1 MNVVAPPACVE
12 HQRLISASTYYGIGG
27 TAKYLARPRSLAD
40 VQQCLNWA
48 LTNRLPVAVLGCG
61 SNLLFADGE
70 FGGLV
75 ICLSGMTNA
84 YWESSDSLY
93 VEAGVSNT
101 EIAEICL
108 DAGRAGAAWMYR
120 MPGHLG
126 ATVRMNARCYG
137 GEISQIAESIFTVD
151 VYGCLHIYSG
161 KDVFHGY
168 KKTLLM
174 DSPEIVVA
182 ARLKFPTTAERE
194 ELLSFMM
201 SCEADRHRKHHFEHP
216 SCGST
221 FKNNYQVGRPSGQ
234 VFDECGL
241 KGSRVGQ
248 SEVSQF
254 HANFVWNLGGATS
267 QDMLTLAAHMRER
280 ALTLKNADLELEVQP
295 VGLFEQKIYDACA
308 MNRLGPS
315 FTEGASRS
323 QWVGLLWHPQSVI
336 SASTARYPKV
346 LMQSPYQQ
354 YFRTPG
360 SGRDDLH
367 VQLLQVMSI
376 ADAKLSPDK
385 PFLRWETVRS
395 SGTWQQLFPLRPA
408 QQPDFLD
415 ELWMFSVSEL
425 FIAHGNNNSGEYLEL
440 EMTPDGHWIAIAF
453 DAPRKRKPNHQIP
466 KKELWPQLNW
476 QVGEDTLACE
486 IPYRLIAP
494 LICNNELRVQACLSL
509 GGEGWFLA
517 PHWAP
522 SASEDCWDTQ
532 HKPDVKPDFHQPQR
546 FWRVALD

>member
-1 MNVVAPPACVE
+1 MKSDARPECIEQHRSIAG
-12 HQRLISASTYYGIGG
+12 STYYGIGG
-27 TAKYLARPRSLAD
+27 QARYFASPGSVAEIRS
-40 VQQCLNWA
+40 CLNWA
-48 LTNRLPVAVLGCG
+48 LQNKLPVAVLGCG

-70 FGGLV
+70 FNGLV
-75 ICLSGMTNA
+75 LCLSGMTNA
-84 YWESSDSLY
+84 YWETNNTLY

-137 GEISQIAESIFTVD
+137 GEISQIAESVFTID
-151 VYGCLHIYSG
+151 VHGCLHIYKG

-182 ARLKFPTTAERE
+182 ARLKFPSTAARE
-194 ELLSFMM
+194 ELLEFMLT
-201 SCEADRHRKHHFEHP
+201 CEADRHRKHHFDHP

-234 VFDECGL
+234 VFDECSL
-241 KGSRVGQ
+241 KGTRKGQ

-254 HANFVWNLGGATS
+254 HANFVWNLGGAS
-267 QDMLTLAAHMRER
+267 AHDMLSLAAHMRER

-295 VGLFEQKIYDACA
+295 IGLFDQQIYDGCA

-315 FTEGASRS
+315 IKDHSS
-323 QWVGLLWHPQSVI
+323 QWVGLLWH
-336 SASTARYPKV
+336 ANSTVQEPTVQWPKT
-346 LMQSPYQQ
+346 LMQSPFHQ

-360 SGRDDLH
+360 AGQADVH
-367 VQLLQVMSI
+367 VQLIQMISI
-376 ADAKLSPDK
+376 EEAKMHPDK
-385 PFLRWETVRS
+385 PFLRWETVRN
-395 SGTWQQLFPLRPA
+395 SGTWSGIFPIS
-408 QQPDFLD
+408 PDHPPGFLD
-415 ELWMFSVSEL
+415 ELWTSSVSEL
-425 FIAHGNNNSGEYLEL
+425 FIAHGNQNSGEYLEF
-440 EMTPDGHWIAIAF
+440 EMTPEGHWIAIAF
-453 DAPRKRKPNHQIP
+453 DAPRKRKAGHQIP

-476 QVGEDTLACE
+476 QVEENQMACDF
-486 IPYRLIAP
+486 PYKLLAP
-494 LICNNELRVQACLSL
+494 LLFKNELRVQACLSL

-522 SASEDCWDTQ
+522 SESNECWDTQ